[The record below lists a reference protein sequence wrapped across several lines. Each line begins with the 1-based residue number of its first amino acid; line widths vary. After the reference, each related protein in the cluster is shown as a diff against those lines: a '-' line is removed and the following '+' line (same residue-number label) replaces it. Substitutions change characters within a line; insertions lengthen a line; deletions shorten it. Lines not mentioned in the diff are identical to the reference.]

1 MMLECTVNREVP
13 VDDGKKQIVPAKVLI
28 NEDHVRAIQPRIEG
42 GCVVTFADQT
52 ATIIAESMSDIKAQM
67 TGEIDAIEKA

>member
-1 MMLECTVNREVP
+1 MLEMTINKEIA
-13 VDDGKKQIVPAKVLI
+13 VDDGKKQIVPSKVLI

-52 ATIIAESMSDIKAQM
+52 ATIVAESMTDIKSQM
-67 TGEIDAIEKA
+67 GGIAHAAE